1 MQPLITLYG
10 IKRCSTS
17 SKGEKALKEAGIPY
31 EFVDIRTISPSVEA
45 LRQALGRVDKIKK
58 IVNTSGQIYRKEH
71 LKDKLDQ
78 MSEGEVLDLL
88 HQEGRLVKRPF
99 ITDGTMSTAG
109 ASEENLKFWIERG
122 H

>member
-1 MQPLITLYG
+1 MITLYG

-45 LRQALGRVDKIKK
+45 LRQALGRGVKIKK

-78 MSEGEVLDLL
+78 MSEEEVLDLL

-109 ASEENLKFWIERG
+109 ASEGNLKFWIERG